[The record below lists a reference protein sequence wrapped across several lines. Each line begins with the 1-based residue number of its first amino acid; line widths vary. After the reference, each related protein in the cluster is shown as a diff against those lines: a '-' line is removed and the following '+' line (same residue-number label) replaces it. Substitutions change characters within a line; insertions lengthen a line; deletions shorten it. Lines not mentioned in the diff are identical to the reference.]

1 MTHQHCSLEDV
12 LHTFMHQFGDGILCT
27 LLPNHNVHR
36 ENGLYQQQTTNALK
50 SKSVSEMHFS
60 AIWGPKFTD
69 LANKT
74 VKKTQSLGKN
84 SCRQK
89 CLDKGLC
96 MHTLLQKRIYEN
108 TAFKDMT
115 GCQRDISALQMKC
128 FCFWPNIDR
137 LRSILFN

>member
-12 LHTFMHQFGDGILCT
+12 LHIFMHQFGDGILCT

-36 ENGLYQQQTTNALK
+36 ENGAHQQQTTNVLK
-50 SKSVSEMHFS
+50 SKSVLEMYFS
-60 AIWGPKFTD
+60 AIWGPKFID

-96 MHTLLQKRIYEN
+96 MHTLVRKE
-108 TAFKDMT
+108 
-115 GCQRDISALQMKC
+115 SMKTQ
-128 FCFWPNIDR
+128 PLKI
-137 LRSILFN
+137 